1 LAKQQ
6 YESTS
11 KVFSGYSKTVSIEFV
26 MSHTGTLTALCVLG
40 PSNFLQFD
48 GDYGVSWSDTIVD
61 AAKAWKERGSD
72 YSVETRIIKAISDAG
87 YLNAEFADKFNAL
100 LCS

>member
-1 LAKQQ
+1 
-6 YESTS
+6 
-11 KVFSGYSKTVSIEFV
+11 